1 RRDSGAKSKQWSTPS
16 FVAPLV
22 IFQRKTPLPAFELI
36 SRGWLR
42 SINQAGKMRS
52 LGSRKRM
59 ERFHMFVL
67 LSCEFYVRELSVLLN
82 ATGGGGRARGHA
94 RSGRGLSEAL
104 ALVAEPWINKMRTS
118 VAAAATTKKKKKKND
133 GPKPPPS
140 AATIGI
146 LSFEVASAMSRAV
159 SLYRSLS
166 ESEMARF
173 RSQILASHGVRH
185 LVSSDEHFLLSLALA
200 EKLDDLN
207 GVATVASRLG
217 RRCSHPALLGFEH
230 VYSDLLAGR
239 IDPSS
244 LGFLSKDMDGTIRKM
259 ERFVSST
266 AALYS
271 ELEVLTELEHA
282 AKKFHQNPVHD
293 ASRRAVDQ
301 KIQWQRQDVKHLRG
315 CSLWN
320 QSYDKVVLLL
330 ARAICTIH
338 SRISLVFWETI
349 CSSDCLVGDQ
359 SCQLS
364 DQLIVSA
371 HRPIHSG
378 SLRSGSVNST
388 SGRIPKM
395 TLDAEAGAGAGAGAN
410 LRMEG
415 LRFHCGASP
424 RRLFMECLSIGSSAL
439 SKESDEQF
447 WSESSVGRPPAFG
460 AVVSCRRWKFGRR
473 SKLPMLAA
481 PSTVGGSALALHYA
495 NIIIIIE
502 KLLKYPHLVGDDA
515 RDDLY
520 QMLPSTLR
528 AALRRGLKSCVKNL
542 AIYDAPLA
550 HDWKEALEK
559 ILSWLSP
566 MAHEMIRWQ
575 TDGNFE
581 QQQIMSTANVLLL
594 QTIYFADREKT
605 EEVVCE
611 LLVGLN
617 YICRYEQQQN
627 ALLDCASSFD
637 LDECMPPWHM
647 HYISS

>member
-1 RRDSGAKSKQWSTPS
+1 
-16 FVAPLV
+16 
-22 IFQRKTPLPAFELI
+22 
-36 SRGWLR
+36 
-42 SINQAGKMRS
+42 
-52 LGSRKRM
+52 M
-59 ERFHMFVL
+59 ERPRHPDSLRRVIQPPR
-67 LSCEFYVRELSVLLN
+67 SCLQKTSVPRLVEPVMTWEASIWASSGTQTARQRRKVKAMVDAIICCAARHLPQEDPVTCPSLN
-82 ATGGGGRARGHA
+82 ATGGAGRARGHA

-118 VAAAATTKKKKKKND
+118 VDAAATTKKKKKKND
-133 GPKPPPS
+133 GPKLPPS

-244 LGFLSKDMDGTIRKM
+244 LGFLSKDMDGNIRKM

-320 QSYDKVVLLL
+320 QSYDKVVVLL

-395 TLDAEAGAGAGAGAN
+395 TLDAEAGAGAN

-460 AVVSCRRWKFGRR
+460 AVVSGRRWKFGRR
-473 SKLPMLAA
+473 SQLTMLAA

-550 HDWKEALEK
+550 HDWKEALDK

-605 EEVVCE
+605 EEIVCE

-627 ALLDCASSFD
+627 ALLDCASSLD

>member
-1 RRDSGAKSKQWSTPS
+1 
-16 FVAPLV
+16 
-22 IFQRKTPLPAFELI
+22 
-36 SRGWLR
+36 
-42 SINQAGKMRS
+42 MRS
-52 LGSRKRM
+52 LGSRRRM

-67 LSCEFYVRELSVLLN
+67 LSCEFYTTKPSLN
-82 ATGGGGRARGHA
+82 ATGGAGRARGHA

-104 ALVAEPWINKMRTS
+104 VLVAEPWINKMRTS
-118 VAAAATTKKKKKKND
+118 VAAAAATKKKKKKND
-133 GPKPPPS
+133 GPKPPSS
-140 AATIGI
+140 AATVGI

-259 ERFVSST
+259 ERFVSAT
-266 AALYS
+266 ASLYS

-315 CSLWN
+315 SSLWN
-320 QSYDKVVLLL
+320 QTYDKVVLLL

-349 CSSDCLVGDQ
+349 CSSDCLVADQ

-371 HRPIHSG
+371 HHPIHSG
-378 SLRSGSVNST
+378 SLRSGSVNSI
-388 SGRIPKM
+388 SGQITKM
-395 TLDAEAGAGAGAGAN
+395 TPDAEAGAK
-410 LRMEG
+410 LRREG

-424 RRLFMECLSIGSSAL
+424 GRLFMECLSLGSSAL
-439 SKESDEQF
+439 LKESDEQF
-447 WSESSVGRPPAFG
+447 SNERCLSRPAFG
-460 AVVSCRRWKFGRR
+460 APVPFSGEVVQHMSGRKSKFGPR
-473 SKLPMLAA
+473 SKLTMLAA

-502 KLLKYPHLVGDDA
+502 KLLKYTHLVGDDA
-515 RDDLY
+515 REDLY

-528 AALRRGLKSCVKNL
+528 AALRRSLKSCVKNL

-566 MAHEMIRWQ
+566 MAHDMIRWQ
-575 TDGNFE
+575 TDRNFE
-581 QQQIMSTANVLLL
+581 QQQITSTTNVVLL
-594 QTIYFADREKT
+594 QTLYYADREKT

-627 ALLDCASSFD
+627 ALLDCTSSLD
-637 LDECMPPWHM
+637 LDECMPSWHM
-647 HYISS
+647 QYVS